1 MAKLYTIP
9 EVADY
14 LKVSVAAIR
23 KWVLERKIGFTKVGR
38 LVRIPEDALKAFA
51 KEG

>member
-9 EVADY
+9 EAADY

-38 LVRIPEDALKAFA
+38 LVRIPEDALKAFV

>member
-9 EVADY
+9 EAADY

-23 KWVLERKIGFTKVGR
+23 KWVLERKIGFTKVGW

>member
-9 EVADY
+9 EAADY
-14 LKVSVAAIR
+14 LRVSVAAIR
-23 KWVLERKIGFTKVGR
+23 KWVLEKRIGYTKVGR
-38 LVRIPEDALKAFA
+38 LVRIPEDALKSFA